1 MSEAAMIPANTN
13 PELGYRDQWLA
24 LLDKNGVGRPTAFE
38 VIAVPGIVVQKTRGE
53 PVGSLELP
61 ECPGDVLM
69 VNLSPVQGLRQ
80 FRNQR
85 SFVSNM
91 LHWDMTLMP
100 RGTPSTWS
108 WNSACDRLD
117 LVILPDALGEECEVE
132 IVDRFLFRDR
142 ELADICRRL
151 CRKLDPLAGAD
162 RLHIESLAIE
172 IASSLL
178 REYSAGSLR
187 PQILPSGGLPRGSAR
202 RVIEYIEA
210 NLGTLMTIRDLAAV
224 TELSPHHFLRMFK
237 ETVGVTPHQYVLERR
252 LDRARELLQRR
263 TMKLAEIGL
272 HVGFGSQSH
281 FTTAFHRAF
290 GVTPAKFGRI
300 R

>member
-1 MSEAAMIPANTN
+1 MIPTNLN
-13 PELGYRDQWLA
+13 PELGYREQWLA

-53 PVGSLELP
+53 PAGSLELP
-61 ECPGDVLM
+61 ACPGDVLM

-117 LVILPDALGEECEVE
+117 LVILPDALGDACEVE
-132 IVDRFLFRDR
+132 ILDRFLFRNR
-142 ELADICRRL
+142 ELADT
-151 CRKLDPLAGAD
+151 CRKLSCKLDPHTGAD
-162 RLHIESLAIE
+162 RLYIESLAIE
-172 IASSLL
+172 IASYLV
-178 REYSAGSLR
+178 RDYSAGSLR
-187 PQILPSGGLPRGSAR
+187 PQISPSGGLPRGCAR
-202 RVIEYIEA
+202 RVIEYVEA
-210 NLGTLMTIRDLAAV
+210 NLEKGITIRELAALA
-224 TELSPHHFLRMFK
+224 ERSPHHFIRMFR

-272 HVGFGSQSH
+272 QVGFGSQSH
-281 FTTAFHRAF
+281 FTSAFHRAF
-290 GVTPAKFGRI
+290 GVTPAEFGRI